1 MKRKWKMRLK
11 ILILCLGSTLAG
23 LLLQTWLFQNSS
35 SQLIY
40 NQAKDES
47 YRFMQNMQ
55 DDVYT
60 FIKSVE
66 SGLIDIY
73 NEKKL
78 IADLK
83 RNVDTRELRN
93 SYYRAAY
100 NLATENFETSA
111 SVVALYLYDSGHHII
126 STYRRAVTPKHNY
139 PTDIY
144 ENPQENN
151 ADRVKEYFDSDET
164 QMMISSYYNKY
175 RETDIVRFVLKLYN
189 YVNIHSKVGYLVCDI
204 DSKALRKILE
214 KYRVD
219 EEMFIWMQPLSD
231 RPILT
236 AGDLSD
242 NAREDYQLVSSEVS
256 KGSRN
261 LDDLKWGKK
270 VFFAVYQDKYNLGAY
285 SLMPRSLLNKNQKV
299 LTENL
304 LLITVIMLAVISI
317 SFYFVSRTLSR
328 PLEEMTKTVK
338 RIQAGETQL
347 RMENLKEDEA
357 GELGQSFN
365 NMLDQIEGL
374 IAKEYEHKLLLNRAE
389 YQALQAQINPHF
401 LYNTLDTMSSIADIQ
416 NCSQVSALCQSLAEI
431 FRYSL
436 NMKEP
441 FSTVAQ
447 EMVHLKNY
455 IYVMNVRMQNQIQY
469 EFDIDDVV
477 LQDTL
482 PRISIQPL
490 VENAI
495 NHGLRNR
502 KGEKKVWVSA
512 RADRDTLVIL
522 VEDNGVGMTKEKIRE
537 LYQGDED
544 QEDKS
549 KSIGILNIHRRMKLL
564 YGESYGV
571 ELESEPDQGT
581 RVYLRIPRKGRRTD
595 GYGIEQI

>member
-1 MKRKWKMRLK
+1 MKMKRKWNMRLK

-23 LLLQTWLFQNSS
+23 LLLQTWLFQSSS

-47 YRFMQNMQ
+47 YRSMQNMQ
-55 DDVYT
+55 DDIYT
-60 FIKSVE
+60 FIKAVE

-73 NEKKL
+73 NEKEL
-78 IADLK
+78 ITDLK
-83 RNVDTRELRN
+83 RGLDIDTMRN
-93 SYYRAAY
+93 TYYRAAY
-100 NLATENFETSA
+100 NLATQNFETS
-111 SVVALYLYDSGHHII
+111 SGVVALYLYDSAHQNI

-139 PTDIY
+139 PVDIY
-144 ENPQENN
+144 ENPEQNN
-151 ADRVKEYFDSDET
+151 AEKVKEYFDSDET
-164 QMMISSYYNKY
+164 QMMISSYYNQY

-189 YVNIHSKVGYLVCDI
+189 YVNINSKVGYVVCDI

-219 EEMFIWMQPLSD
+219 EEMYIWMQPLGD
-231 RPILT
+231 RPIVST
-236 AGDLSD
+236 GTLSD
-242 NAREDYQLVSSEVS
+242 SASGDYSLVSQEVS
-256 KGSRN
+256 EGSRN
-261 LDDLKWGKK
+261 LDNLQWEKK

-304 LLITVIMLAVISI
+304 FLITVIMLAVISI
-317 SFYFVSRTLSR
+317 SFYFVSRSLSR

-338 RIQAGETQL
+338 RIQSGETQL
-347 RMENLKEDEA
+347 RMENLKQDEV

-365 NMLDQIEGL
+365 NMLDRIEGL
-374 IAKEYEHKLLLNRAE
+374 IAKEYENKLLLNRAE

-401 LYNTLDTMSSIADIQ
+401 LYNTLDTMSSIAEIQ
-416 NCSQVSALCQSLAEI
+416 NCSQVSALCQSLAGI

-455 IYVMNVRMQNQIQY
+455 IYVMNVRMQNQVQY
-469 EFDIDDVV
+469 EFEIEDVV

-490 VENAI
+490 VENAV

-502 KGEKKVWVSA
+502 KGEKRVSVSA
-512 RADRDTLVIL
+512 RAEDKSLVIQ
-522 VEDNGVGMTKEKIRE
+522 VEDNGVGMTKEKIAA
-537 LYQGDED
+537 LYQEDESR
-544 QEDKS
+544 EDKS

-564 YGESYGV
+564 YGEAYGV
-571 ELESEPDQGT
+571 EIESEPDKGT
-581 RVYLRIPRKGRRTD
+581 RVSLRIPRRRQEGT
-595 GYGIEQI
+595 EPWK

>member
-1 MKRKWKMRLK
+1 MTMKRKWNMRLK

-23 LLLQTWLFQNSS
+23 LLLQTWLFQGSS

-47 YRFMQNMQ
+47 YRSMQNMQ
-55 DDVYT
+55 DDIYT

-66 SGLIDIY
+66 SGLIDLY
-73 NEKKL
+73 NEKAL
-78 IADLK
+78 ITDLK
-83 RNVDTRELRN
+83 RGVDIDAMRST
-93 SYYRAAY
+93 YYRAAY
-100 NLATENFETSA
+100 NLATENFETS
-111 SVVALYLYDSGHHII
+111 SGVVALYLYDSGHRNF

-139 PTDIY
+139 PVDIY
-144 ENPQENN
+144 ENQEENN
-151 ADRVKEYFDSDET
+151 ADKVKKYFESDET
-164 QMMISSYYNKY
+164 QMMISSYYNQY

-189 YVNIHSKVGYLVCDI
+189 YVNINSKVGYVVCDI

-219 EEMFIWMQPLSD
+219 EEMFIWMQPLGD
-231 RPILT
+231 RPILS
-236 AGDLSD
+236 AGTLSD
-242 NAREDYQLVSSEVS
+242 SAREDYSLVSQEVR

-261 LDDLKWGKK
+261 LDNLQWEKK

-285 SLMPRSLLNKNQKV
+285 SLMPRALLNKNQKV

-317 SFYFVSRTLSR
+317 SFYFVSRSLSR

-347 RMENLKEDEA
+347 RMENLKEDEV

-374 IAKEYEHKLLLNRAE
+374 IAKEYENKLLLNRAE

-416 NCSQVSALCQSLAEI
+416 NCSQVSALCQSLAGI

-455 IYVMNVRMQNQIQY
+455 IYVMNVRMQNQVQY
-469 EFDIDDVV
+469 EFEIEDVV
-477 LQDTL
+477 FQDTL

-502 KGEKKVWVSA
+502 KGEKKVRVSA
-512 RADRDTLVIL
+512 RAEESSLVIV
-522 VEDNGVGMTKEKIRE
+522 VEDNGVGMTKEKIGA
-537 LYQGDED
+537 LYQEDEG

-564 YGESYGV
+564 YGEAYGV
-571 ELESEPDQGT
+571 KLESEPDKGT
-581 RVYLRIPRKGRRTD
+581 RVYLRIPRKRQEGTEPWR
-595 GYGIEQI
+595 

>member
-1 MKRKWKMRLK
+1 MTMKRKWNMRLK

-23 LLLQTWLFQNSS
+23 LLLQTWLFQGSS

-47 YRFMQNMQ
+47 YRSMQNMQ
-55 DDVYT
+55 DDIYT

-66 SGLIDIY
+66 SGLIDLY
-73 NEKKL
+73 NEKAL
-78 IADLK
+78 ITDLK
-83 RNVDTRELRN
+83 RGVDIDAMRST
-93 SYYRAAY
+93 YYRAAY
-100 NLATENFETSA
+100 NLATENFETS
-111 SVVALYLYDSGHHII
+111 SGVVALYLYDSGHRNF

-139 PTDIY
+139 PVDIY
-144 ENPQENN
+144 ENQEENN
-151 ADRVKEYFDSDET
+151 ADKVKKYFESDET
-164 QMMISSYYNKY
+164 QMMISSYYNQY

-189 YVNIHSKVGYLVCDI
+189 YVNINSKVGYVVCDI

-219 EEMFIWMQPLSD
+219 EEMFIWMQPLGD
-231 RPILT
+231 RPILS
-236 AGDLSD
+236 AGTLSD
-242 NAREDYQLVSSEVS
+242 SAREDYSLVSQEVR

-261 LDDLKWGKK
+261 LDNLQWEKK

-285 SLMPRSLLNKNQKV
+285 SLMPRALLNKNQKV

-317 SFYFVSRTLSR
+317 SFYFVSRSLSR

-347 RMENLKEDEA
+347 RMENLKEDEV

-374 IAKEYEHKLLLNRAE
+374 IAKEYENKLLLNRAE

-416 NCSQVSALCQSLAEI
+416 NCSQVSALCQSLAGI

-455 IYVMNVRMQNQIQY
+455 IYVMNVRMQNQVQY
-469 EFDIDDVV
+469 EFEIEDVV

-502 KGEKKVWVSA
+502 KGEKKVRVSA
-512 RADRDTLVIL
+512 RAEESSLVIV
-522 VEDNGVGMTKEKIRE
+522 VEDNGVGMTKEKIGA
-537 LYQGDED
+537 LYQEDEG

-564 YGESYGV
+564 YGEAYGV
-571 ELESEPDQGT
+571 KLESEPDKGT
-581 RVYLRIPRKGRRTD
+581 RVYLRIPRKRQEGTEPWR
-595 GYGIEQI
+595 

>member
-1 MKRKWKMRLK
+1 MTMKRKWNMRVK

-23 LLLQTWLFQNSS
+23 LLLQTWLFQSSS

-47 YRFMQNMQ
+47 YRSMQNMQ
-55 DDVYT
+55 DDIYT
-60 FIKSVE
+60 FIKAVE

-73 NEKKL
+73 NEKEL
-78 IADLK
+78 ITDLK
-83 RNVDTRELRN
+83 RGLDIDTMRN
-93 SYYRAAY
+93 TYYRAAY
-100 NLATENFETSA
+100 NLATQNFETS
-111 SVVALYLYDSGHHII
+111 SGVVALYLYDSAHQNI

-139 PTDIY
+139 PVDIY
-144 ENPQENN
+144 ENPEQNN
-151 ADRVKEYFDSDET
+151 AEKVKEYFDSDET
-164 QMMISSYYNKY
+164 QMMISSYYNQY

-189 YVNIHSKVGYLVCDI
+189 YVNINSKVGYVVCDI

-219 EEMFIWMQPLSD
+219 EEMYIWMQPLGD
-231 RPILT
+231 RPIVST
-236 AGDLSD
+236 GTLSD
-242 NAREDYQLVSSEVS
+242 SASGDYSLVSQEVS
-256 KGSRN
+256 EGSRN
-261 LDDLKWGKK
+261 LDNLQWEKK

-317 SFYFVSRTLSR
+317 SFYFVSRSLSR
-328 PLEEMTKTVK
+328 PLEQMTKTVK
-338 RIQAGETQL
+338 RIQSGETQL
-347 RMENLKEDEA
+347 RMENLKQDEV

-365 NMLDQIEGL
+365 NMLDRIEGL
-374 IAKEYEHKLLLNRAE
+374 IAKEYENKLLLNRAE

-401 LYNTLDTMSSIADIQ
+401 LYNTLDTMSSIAEIQ
-416 NCSQVSALCQSLAEI
+416 NCSQVSALCQSLAGI

-447 EMVHLKNY
+447 EMAHLKNY
-455 IYVMNVRMQNQIQY
+455 IYVMNVRMQNQVQY
-469 EFDIDDVV
+469 EFEIDDVV

-490 VENAI
+490 VENAV

-502 KGEKKVWVSA
+502 KGEKKVAVSA
-512 RADRDTLVIL
+512 HAEGSSLVIL
-522 VEDNGVGMTKEKIRE
+522 VEDNGVGMTKEKIEE
-537 LYQGDED
+537 LYQEDEGR
-544 QEDKS
+544 EDKS

-564 YGESYGV
+564 YGEAYGV
-571 ELESEPDQGT
+571 EIESEPDKGT
-581 RVYLRIPRKGRRTD
+581 RIYLRIPRRRQE
-595 GYGIEQI
+595 GAQPWK

>member
-1 MKRKWKMRLK
+1 MKRKWNMRLK

-23 LLLQTWLFQNSS
+23 LLLQTWLFQSSS

-47 YRFMQNMQ
+47 YRSMQNMQ
-55 DDVYT
+55 DDIYT
-60 FIKSVE
+60 FIKAVE
-66 SGLIDIY
+66 SGLIDLY
-73 NEKKL
+73 NEKAL
-78 IADLK
+78 ITDLK
-83 RNVDTRELRN
+83 RGVDIDAMRST
-93 SYYRAAY
+93 YYRAAY
-100 NLATENFETSA
+100 NLATDNFETSS
-111 SVVALYLYDSGHHII
+111 SVVALYLYNSAHQNF

-139 PTDIY
+139 PVDIY
-144 ENPQENN
+144 DNPEENN
-151 ADRVKEYFDSDET
+151 ADKVKEYFESDET
-164 QMMISSYYNKY
+164 QMMISSYYNQY

-189 YVNIHSKVGYLVCDI
+189 YVNINSKVGYVVCDI

-219 EEMFIWMQPLSD
+219 EEMFIWMQPLGD
-231 RPILT
+231 RPILCT
-236 AGDLSD
+236 GNLSD
-242 NAREDYQLVSSEVS
+242 SAREDYDLVSQEVL

-261 LDDLKWGKK
+261 LDNLQWEKK

-317 SFYFVSRTLSR
+317 SFYFVSRSLSR

-347 RMENLKEDEA
+347 RMENLKEDEV

-374 IAKEYEHKLLLNRAE
+374 IAKEYENKLLLNRAE

-416 NCSQVSALCQSLAEI
+416 NCSQVSALCQSLAGI

-455 IYVMNVRMQNQIQY
+455 IYVMNVRMQNQVEY
-469 EFDIDDVV
+469 EFEIEDVV

-502 KGEKKVWVSA
+502 KGEKKVRVSA
-512 RADRDTLVIL
+512 RAEDGSLVIL
-522 VEDNGVGMTKEKIRE
+522 VEDNGVGMTKQKIEE
-537 LYQGDED
+537 LYQGDKS

-564 YGESYGV
+564 YGEAYGV
-571 ELESEPDQGT
+571 EIESEPDKGT
-581 RVYLRIPRKGRRTD
+581 RVYLRIPRRRQEGT
-595 GYGIEQI
+595 EPWK